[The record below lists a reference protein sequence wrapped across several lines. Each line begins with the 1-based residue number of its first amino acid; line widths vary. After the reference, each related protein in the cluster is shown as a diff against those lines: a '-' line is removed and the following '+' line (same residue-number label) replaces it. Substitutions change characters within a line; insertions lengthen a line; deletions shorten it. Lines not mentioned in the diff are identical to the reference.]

1 MEVATATAA
10 TPAGFVGPSGRDHRR
25 EAMDAA
31 WRALDAAGGAA
42 ARRSFLRDNY
52 ITSLRD
58 VGLSAAAAAHWAAR
72 LVDDPTAELG
82 RNIDALEQEARTS
95 EAAFAA
101 AYIGAL
107 EQRYRTAVAR
117 QEELAGEVAAQE
129 QQILALEPK
138 QAEYRVLETRLERA
152 RKIADLLYQRISE
165 IDIIEELGKSG
176 ATSTDSL
183 VFEYATP
190 EGAIIASSKR
200 ATVAIAA
207 FLGLVLGAIVAW
219 FRSLVD
225 QRLRTAEDLAGLLP
239 VLATIP
245 RIDVH
250 PDGVIATWSSQDDY
264 AEALR
269 SLRMALNL
277 GARGAAS
284 KVFHVASPEA
294 DDGKTLVAAGLGIAM
309 AQAGQRTLIID
320 ADFHSPEQAGLFG
333 VSGELGMTQL
343 LEHGRLDLKALETGI
358 AGLYVLPSGPI
369 PAGFDALLGGPRLA
383 ATIKE
388 LSQRFDCIIIDSAPM
403 LAGSEARVVAAVSD
417 ETLLVVRSGKTTRK
431 LVGISSASIVSV
443 GGRIGGAVL
452 NRLPRAGL
460 LRATSRYSFGSR
472 KTKGT
477 DDMILVR

>member
-1 MEVATATAA
+1 
-10 TPAGFVGPSGRDHRR
+10 
-25 EAMDAA
+25 
-31 WRALDAAGGAA
+31 
-42 ARRSFLRDNY
+42 
-52 ITSLRD
+52 
-58 VGLSAAAAAHWAAR
+58 
-72 LVDDPTAELG
+72 
-82 RNIDALEQEARTS
+82 
-95 EAAFAA
+95 
-101 AYIGAL
+101 
-107 EQRYRTAVAR
+107 
-117 QEELAGEVAAQE
+117 
-129 QQILALEPK
+129 
-138 QAEYRVLETRLERA
+138 
-152 RKIADLLYQRISE
+152 
-165 IDIIEELGKSG
+165 
-176 ATSTDSL
+176 
-183 VFEYATP
+183 
-190 EGAIIASSKR
+190 
-200 ATVAIAA
+200 
-207 FLGLVLGAIVAW
+207 
-219 FRSLVD
+219 
-225 QRLRTAEDLAGLLP
+225 
-239 VLATIP
+239 
-245 RIDVH
+245 
-250 PDGVIATWSSQDDY
+250 
-264 AEALR
+264 
-269 SLRMALNL
+269 MALNL